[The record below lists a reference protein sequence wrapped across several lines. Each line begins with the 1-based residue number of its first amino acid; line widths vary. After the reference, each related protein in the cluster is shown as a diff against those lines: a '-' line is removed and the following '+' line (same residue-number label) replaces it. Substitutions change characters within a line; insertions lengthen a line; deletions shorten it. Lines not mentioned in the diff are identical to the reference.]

1 MTDGAQMPA
10 LPGLIHPGRVGM
22 ASRALAAQSDWLAL
36 SEPWKVVTLR
46 TGNFLLFD
54 DPYR

>member
-1 MTDGAQMPA
+1 MHEGEYIFNILFFQAEDGIRD
-10 LPGLIHPGRVGM
+10 LVRSRGLGDVYKR
-22 ASRALAAQSDWLAL
+22 Q
-36 SEPWKVVTLR
+36 PWKVVTLR